1 MVYTMV
7 YTNTMSKRKVGNTR
21 THKIIKVGNKSYT
34 ITMPVE
40 FIRHLKWQEGQKVDI
55 TLQGESIV
63 IKDWKK

>member
-1 MVYTMV
+1 MT
-7 YTNTMSKRKVGNTR
+7 KRKIGNTR
-21 THKIIKVGNKSYT
+21 THKIIKVGGKSYT

-55 TLQGESIV
+55 TLKGKSLI

>member
-1 MVYTMV
+1 M
-7 YTNTMSKRKVGNTR
+7 NKRHIGNTR

-55 TLQGESIV
+55 TLKDNTIV
-63 IKDWKK
+63 IQDWKK